1 MTLTTLLRQLA
12 TQNIKLWVEGEQ
24 LRIQAPKGVMTPTL
38 RDQITAQKSEL
49 LAWLQGHQQESAD
62 LLPPLVPQ
70 PDARHQSFPLT
81 DVQHAYWIGRS
92 GALQLGNVSTHSYIE
107 LAYTTLDVGRL
118 EWALNQLIA
127 RHEMLRAVVLPTGE
141 QQILAEVPYFTI
153 PLLDLRGCTPA
164 LQAEELAAIR
174 QTLSQQVLP
183 LDCAP
188 LFDIRVT
195 QLSDTHFV
203 LHQSIDIF
211 MFDVG
216 SLAIILAEWRTLYE
230 EPAAI
235 LPPIDLSFR
244 DYVLAEA
251 ALKTTPL
258 YDRAR
263 AYWLQRIDTL
273 PPGPELPLLP
283 TTTVTE
289 QTFVRRSYQLG
300 ATPWQ
305 ALKAKA
311 QQLGISPSVLI
322 LTAFATVLKSWSKQP
337 RFTLNL
343 TLFNR
348 LPFHAAVN
356 QVVGDFTA
364 LTLVEVDYTTPL
376 SLAEQSSRLQHQ
388 LWEALEQRY
397 FNGIEVMREVVRR
410 RNDPQA
416 GALPV
421 VFTSAIGVGH
431 ESGRAVFNFLG
442 GDLRTAVTQT
452 PQVWLD
458 HQLWEYDDGLLLNWD
473 SVDALFP
480 PNVLDEMFTAYG
492 ELLAA
497 LASNEQLWD
506 DAHYPLLPATQ
517 AAQYAAVN
525 ATSAPITGE
534 LLHTLFLKQVAP
546 HAADPAVI
554 TPAKTLTYQELYDR
568 ANQIAHWLRTQGIG
582 QTPGVTPLVAVV
594 MAKGWEQVVAVL
606 AIHLAGGAYLPID
619 PTLPAERQ
627 HYLLQQGEA
636 VFALTQEALAG
647 KLSWPTHVQWLAVD
661 RLAGDAT
668 LPPLPIVQAPTDL
681 AYVIYT
687 SGSTGLPKGVV
698 IDHRGAVNTVLDINQ
713 RFGVTS
719 QDRVLALSALNF
731 DLSVYD
737 IFGLLAV
744 GGALVMPNADERTDP
759 AHWLELM
766 HRHQVTL
773 WDTVPALMQ
782 MLVEHSEPAHHA
794 YPNGS
799 NGIAASAHPAADLRL
814 VMMSGDWIPVT
825 LPDRIKA
832 LWPTCEV
839 YSLGGATE
847 ASIWSIYYPITYVD
861 PAWASIPYG
870 KPMVNQSFHV
880 LDAGLN
886 PRPHWVPGDLYIGG
900 IGLALG
906 YWKDEQKSNERFII
920 HPRTGERLYKTGD
933 LGRYLPDGNIEFLGR
948 EDFQVKIRG
957 HRIELGEIEST
968 LLQHPAIKEAVVNAV
983 GDPKGN
989 RQLVA
994 YVVRQGE
1001 MAKPAATTGA
1011 TTMPDHYGVEEAL
1024 GATAPDLLTDPVARL
1039 EFKLRQ
1045 PGVRYLNGD
1054 SDAVI
1059 PLAAPAFAAAQREA
1073 WLSRQSYRT
1082 FSDAPISF
1090 AVFSDFLR
1098 CLVQMPVA
1106 GAPLPKYRYPSA
1118 GSLYPVQTYLYV
1130 KPGRIEGLAGGF
1142 YYHHPQQHGLLPL
1155 SPDHATDP
1163 ALYIGVNRPI
1173 FDQAAFALFLVAD
1186 LNAIAPMYGPLARD
1200 FALLEAGHMSQLLM
1214 TEAPHYQLGLCPTG
1228 GGFDRATVHWALALS
1243 DAHQILPLTLLGG
1256 RIEPSQCTQW
1266 LQPEQKAGSSTDT
1279 LPWQVQLQA
1288 YLQQKLPTY
1297 MVPSVYVAMD
1307 ALPLTANGKVDRKAL
1322 PTLELSKTAETL
1334 VAPTTELEKTISAI
1348 LQEML
1353 ALDAVGID
1361 HEFIELGL
1369 NSVHIVRFSNR
1380 LKERLQ
1386 QSFPL
1391 ATLFQYTTIRTL
1403 AHHLAQAEAADLAQ
1417 DAEKLVAKSRRE
1429 LRGQARLAERQRQ
1442 RG

>member
-12 TQNIKLWVEGEQ
+12 TQQIKLWVEGDQ

-38 RDQITAQKSEL
+38 RDQIAAQKSEL
-49 LAWLQGHQQESAD
+49 LTWLQGRQPETVD
-62 LLPPLVPQ
+62 TLPPLIPQ
-70 PDARHQSFPLT
+70 PAARHDPFPLT

-127 RHEMLRAVVLPTGE
+127 RHEMLRAIVLPTGE
-141 QQILAEVPYFTI
+141 QQILAEAPYFTI
-153 PLLDLRGCTPA
+153 PVLDLRGCTPA
-164 LQAEELAAIR
+164 VQAQELAALR
-174 QTLSQQVLP
+174 ALLSHQLLP

-195 QLSDTHFV
+195 QISDTHV
-203 LHQSIDIF
+203 LLHQSIDIF

-230 EPAAI
+230 QPDAS
-235 LPPIDLSFR
+235 LPPVDLSFR

-258 YDRAR
+258 YERAR

-283 TTTVTE
+283 TTALTE

-300 ATPWQ
+300 AAPWQ
-305 ALKAKA
+305 ALKAQA

-322 LTAFATVLKSWSKQP
+322 LTAFATVLKSWAKQP

-356 QVVGDFTA
+356 QIVGDFTA
-364 LTLVEVDYTTPL
+364 LTLVEVDYTAPL
-376 SLAEQSSRLQHQ
+376 SLAEQGSRLQHQ
-388 LWEALEQRY
+388 LWEALEHRY

-421 VFTSAIGVGH
+421 VFTSAIGVGA
-431 ESGRAVFNFLG
+431 ESGDAVFNFLG
-442 GDLRTAVTQT
+442 GDLCTAVTQT

-458 HQLWEYDDGLLLNWD
+458 HQLWEYAGGLLLNWD
-473 SVDALFP
+473 SVDAIFP
-480 PNVLDEMFTAYG
+480 PALLDELFAAYCTLLEGLAADAHLWHTTAYP
-492 ELLAA
+492 A
-497 LASNEQLWD
+497 L
-506 DAHYPLLPATQ
+506 PPAQ
-517 AAQYAAVN
+517 AAQYADVN
-525 ATSAPITGE
+525 ATAAPLSNE
-534 LLHTLFLKQVAP
+534 LLHTLFLQQVAP

-554 TPAKTLTYQELYDR
+554 TPTKTLTYQELYDR
-568 ANQIAHWLRTQGIG
+568 ANQIAHWLRAEGVG

-619 PTLPAERQ
+619 PTLPTERQ
-627 HYLLQQGEA
+627 HYLLNQGEA
-636 VFALTQEALAG
+636 AFALTQEALAG
-647 KLSWPTHVQWLAVD
+647 KLSWPTNVQWLAVD

-668 LPPLPIVQAPTDL
+668 LPPLAIVQEPTDL

-719 QDRVLALSALNF
+719 RDRVLALSALNF

-744 GGALVMPNADERTDP
+744 GGALVLPNADERTDP
-759 AHWLELM
+759 AHWLDLM
-766 HRHQVTL
+766 TRHQVTL

-782 MLVEHSEPAHHA
+782 MLVESLEPTHHAYANGANGKGAHA
-794 YPNGS
+794 YPN
-799 NGIAASAHPAADLRL
+799 PALRL

-832 LWPTCEV
+832 LWPSCVV

-847 ASIWSIYYPITYVD
+847 ASIWSIYYPITQVD

-870 KPMVNQSFHV
+870 KPMVNQTFHV
-880 LDAGLN
+880 LDADLN

-906 YWKDEQKSNERFII
+906 YWKDPQKTNERFIT

-968 LLQHPAIKEAVVNAV
+968 LLQHPTIREAVVNAV

-994 YVVRQGE
+994 YVVRQ
-1001 MAKPAATTGA
+1001 PAASAAATGPA
-1011 TTMPDHYGVEEAL
+1011 QPPDHYGIEDAL
-1024 GATAPDLLTDPVARL
+1024 GATAADLLTDPVARL

-1045 PGVRYLNGD
+1045 PGLRHLNGD
-1054 SDAVI
+1054 SAPGI
-1059 PLAAPAFAAAQREA
+1059 PLGLPAFDAAQQTA
-1073 WLSRQSYRT
+1073 WLARQSYRT
-1082 FSDAPISF
+1082 FVDAPISLAAF
-1090 AVFSDFLR
+1090 CDFLR

-1118 GSLYPVQTYLYV
+1118 GSLYPVQTYLYL
-1130 KPGRIEGLAGGF
+1130 KPDRIEGIPGGF
-1142 YYHHPQQHGLLPL
+1142 YYHQPQQHTLVPL
-1155 SPDHATDP
+1155 MLAHTTDP
-1163 ALYIGVNRPI
+1163 ALYMGVNRPI
-1173 FDQAAFALFLVAD
+1173 FDQAAFALFLVVD
-1186 LNAIAPMYGPLARD
+1186 LNAISPMYGPLARD
-1200 FALLEAGHMSQLLM
+1200 FAMLEAGHMSQLLM
-1214 TEAPHYQLGLCPTG
+1214 TEAPGCELGLCPTG
-1228 GGFDRATVHWALALS
+1228 GGFDQATVQWALGLN
-1243 DAHQILPLTLLGG
+1243 DAQQILPLTLLGG
-1256 RIEPSQCTQW
+1256 RIAPEQRTQW
-1266 LQPEQKAGSSTDT
+1266 LQSAPAAGNSTDS
-1279 LPWQVQLQA
+1279 LPWQAQLQA
-1288 YLQQKLPTY
+1288 YLHQKLPAY
-1297 MVPSVYVAMD
+1297 MVPSIYVALE

-1322 PTLELSKTAETL
+1322 PALDLAQVSATF
-1334 VAPTTELEKTISAI
+1334 VAPTTELETIISTI

-1353 ALDAVGID
+1353 AIAQVSID
-1361 HEFIELGL
+1361 HEFTELGL

-1386 QSFPL
+1386 QQFPL

-1403 AHHLAQAEAADLAQ
+1403 AHHLAATASATEAPDQ
-1417 DAEKLVAKSRRE
+1417 EKHLAKSRRE